1 MLINHADIED
11 KQTLI
16 VNFNT
21 FGASSLEFF
30 IYTFT
35 KTTDWIE
42 FHHIKQDVMLQVLN
56 IIHEHDADCA
66 FPTQT
71 LHIKSIPENANVS

>member
-1 MLINHADIED
+1 MLRTHDDID
-11 KQTLI
+11 DTQTLI
-16 VNFNT
+16 VNFDK

-42 FHHIKQDVMLQVLN
+42 FHHIKQNVMLQVLN
-56 IIHEHDADCA
+56 IIHKHEADCA

-71 LHIKSIPENANVS
+71 LHIESMPENANAG